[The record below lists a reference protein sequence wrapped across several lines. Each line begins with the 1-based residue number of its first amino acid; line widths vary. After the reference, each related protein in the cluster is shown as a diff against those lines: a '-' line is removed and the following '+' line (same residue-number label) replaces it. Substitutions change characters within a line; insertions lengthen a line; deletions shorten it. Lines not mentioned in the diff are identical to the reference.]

1 MQQIF
6 NFIFKNSILLL
17 FLLLLGISLTL
28 TIQSHSF
35 HRSRAVSSA
44 NAISGYVYD
53 QVNDVEEYLNLKK
66 QNEALA
72 GENARLKKLLF
83 NTQDTANMPPV
94 VLPDVMGNFGVIQ
107 SKVIRNSYSVHEN
120 YFTINTG
127 SNKGVK
133 ADMGVV
139 SSLGV
144 VGIVENTSG
153 KYATVISILNLKF
166 RLDAKIKKNN
176 HFGTLTWNGKNT
188 GYAQLIDVPRLATV
202 RKGDT
207 IVTGS
212 ESRIFPENIPIGTI
226 EKVYVDK
233 RTNYYTLDVRLFND
247 MTSLGHVYVIEN
259 KDRDEI
265 IKLEEETTNTTN
277 EQ

>member
-6 NFIFKNSILLL
+6 NFLYKNSILLL
-17 FLLLLGISLTL
+17 FLLLLGVSLTL
-28 TIQSHSF
+28 TIQSHSY
-35 HRSRAVSSA
+35 HRSRAVTSA
-44 NAISGYVYD
+44 NAISGYVYE
-53 QVNDVEEYLNLKK
+53 QVNTVEEYLSLKE

-83 NTQDTANMPPV
+83 NTQDTANAPEVNIPQ
-94 VLPDVMGNFGVIQ
+94 VMGQFSVIQ
-107 SKVIRNSYSVHEN
+107 SKVIRNSYSAPEN
-120 YFTINTG
+120 YFTINSG
-127 SNKGVK
+127 AKDGIK
-133 ADMGVV
+133 PDMGVV

-144 VGIVENTSG
+144 VGIIENTSSG
-153 KYATVISILNLKF
+153 YSTVLSVLNPKF
-166 RLDAKIKKNN
+166 ELNAKIKKNN

-188 GYAQLIDVPRLATV
+188 GFAQLIDVPRLATV

-226 EKVYVDK
+226 EKVYMDK
-233 RTNYYTLDVRLFND
+233 KTNYYTLEVRLFND

>member
-28 TIQSHSF
+28 TIQSHSY
-35 HRSRAVSSA
+35 HRSKAVTSA
-44 NAISGYVYD
+44 NAISGYVYN
-53 QVNDVEEYLNLKK
+53 QVNNVEEYLSLKE

-72 GENARLKKLLF
+72 GENARLKKILF
-83 NTQDTANMPPV
+83 NTQDTANKPPV
-94 VLPDVMGNFGVIQ
+94 QLPEAMGNFAVIQ

-120 YFTINTG
+120 YFTINSG
-127 SNKGVK
+127 RNQGVK
-133 ADMGVV
+133 PDMGVV

-153 KYATVISILNLKF
+153 NYATVISILNLKF

-176 HFGTLTWNGKNT
+176 HFGTLTWDGKNT
-188 GYAQLIDVPRLATV
+188 GFAQLIDVPRLATV
-202 RKGDT
+202 QKGDT
-207 IVTGS
+207 IVTGA

-226 EKVYVDK
+226 DKVYVDK
-233 RTNYYTLDVRLFND
+233 KTNYYTLNVRLFND
-247 MTSLGHVYVIEN
+247 MTSLGHVYIIEN

-265 IKLEEETTNTTN
+265 IKLEEETIKTN
-277 EQ
+277 E

>member
-28 TIQSHSF
+28 SIQSHSY
-35 HRSRAVSSA
+35 HRSRAVTSA
-44 NAISGYVYD
+44 NAVTGYVYE
-53 QVNDVEEYLNLKK
+53 QINSVEEYLSLKG

-72 GENARLKKLLF
+72 SENAQLKKLLF
-83 NTQDTANMPPV
+83 NTQDTANRPPIDI
-94 VLPDVMGNFGVIQ
+94 PDAMGNYKVIQ
-107 SKVIRNSYSVHEN
+107 SKVIKNSYNVHEN
-120 YFTINTG
+120 YLTINSG
-127 SNKGVK
+127 RNQGVK
-133 ADMGVV
+133 EDMGVV

-144 VGIVENTSG
+144 VGIVEKTSPG
-153 KYATVISILNLKF
+153 YSTVISILNLKF

-188 GYAQLIDVPRLATV
+188 GFAQLIDVPRLATV
-202 RKGDT
+202 KKGDT
-207 IVTGS
+207 IVTGA

-226 EKVYVDK
+226 DKVYIDK
-233 RTNYYTLDVRLFND
+233 KTNYYTLDIRLFND
-247 MTSLGHVYVIEN
+247 MTSLGHVYIIEN

-265 IKLEEETTNTTN
+265 IKLEEETVTN

>member
-17 FLLLLGISLTL
+17 FLLLLGISLSL
-28 TIQSHSF
+28 TIQSHSY

-44 NAISGYVYD
+44 NAMSGYVYE
-53 QVNDVEEYLNLKK
+53 QVNNVEEYLSLKE

-72 GENARLKKLLF
+72 GENARLKKMLF
-83 NTQDTANMPPV
+83 NTQDTANLPPV
-94 VLPDVMGNFGVIQ
+94 QLPDVMGNYTVIQ
-107 SKVIRNSYSVHEN
+107 SKVIRNSYAVQEN
-120 YFTINTG
+120 YFTINSG
-127 SNKGVK
+127 HNKGVK
-133 ADMGVV
+133 PDMGVV

-144 VGIVENTSG
+144 VGIIENTSAN
-153 KYATVISILNLKF
+153 YATVISILNRKF
-166 RLDAKIKKNN
+166 KLDAKIKKNN
-176 HFGTLTWNGKNT
+176 HFGTLTWNGKNA
-188 GYAQLIDVPRLATV
+188 GFAQLIDVPRLATV

-212 ESRIFPENIPIGTI
+212 ESRIFPEDIPIGTI
-226 EKVYVDK
+226 EKVYIDK
-233 RTNYYTLDVRLFND
+233 KTNYYTLDVRLFND
-247 MTSLGHVYVIEN
+247 MTSLGHVYIIEN

-265 IKLEEETTNTTN
+265 IKLEEQTIKPN

>member
-28 TIQSHSF
+28 TIQSHSY

-44 NAISGYVYD
+44 NAMSGYVYE
-53 QVNDVEEYLNLKK
+53 QVNSVKEYLSLKE

-72 GENARLKKLLF
+72 AENAQLKRLLF
-83 NTQDTANMPPV
+83 NTQDTAN
-94 VLPDVMGNFGVIQ
+94 LPDVTLPAGIGNFKVIQ
-107 SKVIRNSYSVHEN
+107 SKVIQNSYNVYEN
-120 YFTINTG
+120 YLTINSG
-127 SNKGVK
+127 RRDGIKP
-133 ADMGVV
+133 DMGVV

-144 VGIVENTSG
+144 VGYIDNTSNG
-153 KYATVISILNLKF
+153 YATVISVLNTKF

-188 GYAQLIDVPRLATV
+188 GFAQLIDVPRLATV
-202 RKGDT
+202 KKGDT
-207 IVTGS
+207 IVTGA
-212 ESRIFPENIPIGTI
+212 ESTIFPENIPIGTI

-247 MTSLGHVYVIEN
+247 MTSLGHVYIIEN

-265 IKLEEETTNTTN
+265 IKLEATTK
-277 EQ
+277 EDE

>member
-28 TIQSHSF
+28 SIQSHSY
-35 HRSRAVSSA
+35 HRSRAVTSA
-44 NAISGYVYD
+44 NAVTGYVYE
-53 QVNDVEEYLNLKK
+53 QINSVEEYLSLKG

-72 GENARLKKLLF
+72 SENAQLKKLLF
-83 NTQDTANMPPV
+83 NTQDTANRPPV
-94 VLPDVMGNFGVIQ
+94 DIPDAMGNYKVIQ
-107 SKVIRNSYSVHEN
+107 SKVIKNSYNVHEN
-120 YFTINTG
+120 YLTINSG
-127 SNKGVK
+127 RNQGVK
-133 ADMGVV
+133 EDMGVV

-144 VGIVENTSG
+144 VGFIEKTSPG
-153 KYATVISILNLKF
+153 YSTVISVLNLKF

-188 GYAQLIDVPRLATV
+188 GFAQLTDVPRLATV
-202 RKGDT
+202 KKGDT
-207 IVTGS
+207 VVTGA

-233 RTNYYTLDVRLFND
+233 KTNYYTLDVRLFND
-247 MTSLGHVYVIEN
+247 MTSLGHVYIIEN

-265 IKLEEETTNTTN
+265 IKLEEETNVTN

>member
-17 FLLLLGISLTL
+17 FLLLLGISLSL
-28 TIQSHSF
+28 TIQSHSY
-35 HRSRAVSSA
+35 HRSQAVSSA
-44 NAISGYVYD
+44 NAMSGYVYE
-53 QVNDVEEYLNLKK
+53 QVNNVDEYLNLKE

-94 VLPDVMGNFGVIQ
+94 KLPEVMGNFSVIQ
-107 SKVIRNSYSVHEN
+107 SKVIRNSYGLHEN
-120 YFTINTG
+120 YLTIN
-127 SNKGVK
+127 KGRNQGIK

-144 VGIVENTSG
+144 VGYIENTSG
-153 KYATVISILNLKF
+153 NYATVISILNLKF
-166 RLDAKIKKNN
+166 RLNAKIKKNN
-176 HFGTLTWNGKNT
+176 HFGALTWNGKNT
-188 GYAQLIDVPRLATV
+188 GFAQLTDVPRLATV

-207 IVTGS
+207 IVTGA
-212 ESRIFPENIPIGTI
+212 ESTIFPENIPIGTI

-233 RTNYYTLDVRLFND
+233 KTNYYTLEVRLFND

-265 IKLEEETTNTTN
+265 IKLEEETTNTTH

>member
-28 TIQSHSF
+28 SIQSHSY
-35 HRSRAVSSA
+35 HRSRAVTSA
-44 NAISGYVYD
+44 NAVTGYVYE
-53 QVNDVEEYLNLKK
+53 QINSVEEYLSLKG

-72 GENARLKKLLF
+72 SENAQLKKLLF
-83 NTQDTANMPPV
+83 NTQDTANRPPV
-94 VLPDVMGNFGVIQ
+94 DIPDAMGNYKVIQ
-107 SKVIRNSYSVHEN
+107 SKVIKNSYNVHEN
-120 YFTINTG
+120 YLTINSG
-127 SNKGVK
+127 RNQGVK
-133 ADMGVV
+133 EDMGVV

-144 VGIVENTSG
+144 VGIIEKTSPG
-153 KYATVISILNLKF
+153 YSTVISVLNLKF

-188 GYAQLIDVPRLATV
+188 GFAQLIDVPRLATV
-202 RKGDT
+202 KKGDT
-207 IVTGS
+207 IVTGA

-226 EKVYVDK
+226 DKVYIDK
-233 RTNYYTLDVRLFND
+233 KTNYYTLDVRLFND
-247 MTSLGHVYVIEN
+247 MTSLGHVYIIEN

-265 IKLEEETTNTTN
+265 IKLEEETNVTN